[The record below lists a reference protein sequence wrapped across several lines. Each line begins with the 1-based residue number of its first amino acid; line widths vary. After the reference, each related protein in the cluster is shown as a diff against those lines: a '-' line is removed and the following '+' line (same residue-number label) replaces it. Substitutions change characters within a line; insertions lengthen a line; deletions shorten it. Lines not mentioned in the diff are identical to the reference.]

1 MSTVV
6 SPTGTRTPVGPYAV
20 TEAAPR
26 IPSKPAADSSR
37 IGSIDIIRGAVMVLM
52 AIDHVR
58 VFSGVPAG
66 GPTPGVFFTRWVT
79 HFCAPAFI
87 FLAGTSAF
95 LYGEKVRDRGKLAR
109 FLLTR
114 GAWLVL
120 LELTV
125 LRFAWTFNFDYA
137 HYVLA
142 GVIWVIGWCMVLMA
156 ALVYLPVAAIGAI
169 GVAIIALH
177 NVTDPYSFELTRAA
191 SASALSWLWQILYLG
206 GNVALSAGGEE
217 GPQLAVLYSII
228 PWIGVMAAGYAFGKV
243 MRLDAE
249 RRRRVCFALGGGAI
263 AAFLVLRGFNLYG
276 DPRPWGDAARRAAA
290 QKLAAQQAAVRG
302 AQATP
307 DRPSAPPQAVAQPNA
322 GAGRPTTSQPGG
334 TAAPRRVPPRAPA
347 LLQFLGTNK
356 YPASLLFLLMTLGP
370 TILLIPLLE
379 RARGPAARVLTV
391 FGRVPFFYY
400 VLHIPLIHLTFVV
413 LSIARFGSVIPW
425 MTTNHPM
432 FVPPPPGYTYSLTAL
447 YAITLLA
454 VTTLYFPCRWF
465 AALKARGTERWL
477 SYL

>member
-6 SPTGTRTPVGPYAV
+6 SPAGTRTPVGPYTLPDV
-20 TEAAPR
+20 APR
-26 IPSKPAADSSR
+26 ASSKPVTAASAR

-58 VFSGVPAG
+58 VFAGVPAG

-95 LYGEKVRDRGKLAR
+95 LYGEKVRDRGTLAR

-137 HYVLA
+137 HYALA
-142 GVIWVIGWCMVLMA
+142 GVIWVIGWCMILLA
-156 ALVYLPVAAIGAI
+156 ALVYLPVAAIGTI
-169 GVAIIALH
+169 GVSIIALH
-177 NVTDPYSFELTRAA
+177 NVTDLFRPELVRAA
-191 SASALSWLWQILYLG
+191 NTSSLSWLWQILYFG
-206 GNVALSAGGEE
+206 GTIALSARGEE

-228 PWIGVMAAGYAFGKV
+228 PWIGVMAAGYAFGRV
-243 MRLDAE
+243 MHLDAA
-249 RRRRVCFALGGGAI
+249 RRRQVCFALGIGAV
-263 AAFLVLRGFNLYG
+263 AAFLVLRGLNLYG
-276 DPRPWGDAARRAAA
+276 DPRPWGDAAQRATT
-290 QKLAAQQAAVRG
+290 QRF
-302 AQATP
+302 P
-307 DRPSAPPQAVAQPNA
+307 APPAV
-322 GAGRPTTSQPGG
+322 
-334 TAAPRRVPPRAPA
+334 
-347 LLQFLGTNK
+347 LQFLATNK

-379 RARGPAARVLTV
+379 RARGPVARVFTV

-400 VLHIPLIHLTFVV
+400 VLHIPLIHLVFVA
-413 LSIARFGSVIPW
+413 LSILRYGVVIPW
-425 MTTNHPM
+425 MTANHPM
-432 FVPPPPGYTYSLTAL
+432 FVPPPPSGYTYSLTAL
-447 YAITLLA
+447 YAVTLLV
-454 VTTLYFPCRWF
+454 VTILYFPCRWF
-465 AALKARGTERWL
+465 AGLKARRPARWL

>member
-6 SPTGTRTPVGPYAV
+6 SPTGTRAPVGSYTLPDG
-20 TEAAPR
+20 TAPR
-26 IPSKPAADSSR
+26 VASKPAAADGSR

-58 VFSGVPAG
+58 VFAGVPAG
-66 GPTPGVFFTRWVT
+66 GPTPGVFFTRWIT

-95 LYGEKVRDRGKLAR
+95 LYDEKVRDRGTLAR

-137 HYVLA
+137 HYALA
-142 GVIWVIGWCMVLMA
+142 GVIWVIGWCMILMA
-156 ALVYLPVAAIGAI
+156 ALVYLPVAAVGTI
-169 GVAIIALH
+169 GVAIITLH
-177 NVTDPYSFELTRAA
+177 NVTDFYTFQLARAA
-191 SASALSWLWQILYLG
+191 STSSLSWLWRTLYFG
-206 GNVALSAGGEE
+206 GNIALSAGGED

-228 PWIGVMAAGYAFGKV
+228 PWIGVMAAGYAFGRV
-243 MRLDAE
+243 MRFDA
-249 RRRRVCFALGGGAI
+249 RRRRRWCYALGGGAI

-276 DPRPWGDAARRAAA
+276 DPRPWSDAA
-290 QKLAAQQAAVRG
+290 
-302 AQATP
+302 
-307 DRPSAPPQAVAQPNA
+307 
-322 GAGRPTTSQPGG
+322 
-334 TAAPRRVPPRAPA
+334 
-347 LLQFLGTNK
+347 LQFLGTTK

-370 TILLIPLLE
+370 TILLTPMLE
-379 RARGPAARVLTV
+379 RARGPVARVLTV

-400 VLHIPLIHLTFVV
+400 VLHIPLIHFIFVM
-413 LSIARFGSVIPW
+413 LSIARFGRIVPW
-425 MTTNHPM
+425 MTANHPM
-432 FVPPPPGYTYSLTAL
+432 FVPPPPPGYTYRLAAL
-447 YAITLLA
+447 YAITALA
-454 VTTLYFPCRWF
+454 VALLYLPCRAF
-465 AALKARGTERWL
+465 AALKARRSERWL

>member
-6 SPTGTRTPVGPYAV
+6 SPTGTRTPVGPYTLPDV
-20 TEAAPR
+20 APR
-26 IPSKPAADSSR
+26 RPSHLSASSSR

-95 LYGEKVRDRGKLAR
+95 LYGEKVRDRGTLAR

-137 HYVLA
+137 HYALA
-142 GVIWVIGWCMVLMA
+142 GVIWVIGWCMILMA

-177 NVTDPYSFELTRAA
+177 NVTDFYGVQLVRAA
-191 SASALSWLWQILYLG
+191 STSSLSWLWQTLYFG
-206 GNVALSAGGEE
+206 GNIALSSAGED

-228 PWIGVMAAGYAFGKV
+228 PWIGVMAAGYAFGQV
-243 MRLDAE
+243 MRLDPA
-249 RRRRVCFALGGGAI
+249 RRRRICFTLGGGAI

-290 QKLAAQQAAVRG
+290 QKFATQQAA
-302 AQATP
+302 
-307 DRPSAPPQAVAQPNA
+307 AQPNA
-322 GAGRPTTSQPGG
+322 SASQPAPTPPPQPSG
-334 TAAPRRVPPRAPA
+334 TAGPRRVPPRTPP

-370 TILLIPLLE
+370 TILLMPLLE
-379 RARGPAARVLTV
+379 RARGPVARILTV

-400 VLHIPLIHLTFVV
+400 VLHIPLIHLIFVL
-413 LSIARFGSVIPW
+413 LSIVRFGSVIPW

-432 FVPPPPGYTYSLTAL
+432 FVPPPPPGYTYSLTAL
-447 YAITLLA
+447 YAITLLV
-454 VTTLYFPCRWF
+454 VTALYFPCRWF
-465 AALKARGTERWL
+465 AELKARRTERWL